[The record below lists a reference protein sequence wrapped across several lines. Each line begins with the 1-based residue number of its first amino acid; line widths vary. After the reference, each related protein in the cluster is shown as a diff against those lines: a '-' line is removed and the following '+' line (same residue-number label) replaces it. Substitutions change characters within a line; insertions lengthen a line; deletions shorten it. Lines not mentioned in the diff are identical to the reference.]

1 MRLINK
7 TVAAAVIAALS
18 LTVNGHLKMPLA
30 FTIPTTASR
39 QKLRPKSKTNP
50 KFKPK
55 PRPGTPFKRM
65 FPN

>member
-18 LTVNGHLKMPLA
+18 LTVNAAPEDAARFHHPNDGQ
-30 FTIPTTASR
+30 PTKAQT
-39 QKLRPKSKTNP
+39 QVQTNP